1 MAGVEESAVR
11 RKDIESKADGE
22 RTAGAV
28 EDDGVVPWRRQ
39 GLIFLH
45 SM

>member
-1 MAGVEESAVR
+1 MGVEESAVR
-11 RKDIESKADGE
+11 RNDMESRADGE
-22 RTAGAV
+22 RTTGAV
-28 EDDGVVPWRRQ
+28 EDEGEVPRRRQ